1 MKILEKS
8 IGYILSFIYWTSDS
22 DHMIVEVAA
31 AAQRQVKSSEP
42 VASEGAGIASRNHVL
57 VAFSSPAR

>member
-1 MKILEKS
+1 
-8 IGYILSFIYWTSDS
+8 
-22 DHMIVEVAA
+22 MIVEVVA

-57 VAFSSPAR
+57 VAFSSPVR